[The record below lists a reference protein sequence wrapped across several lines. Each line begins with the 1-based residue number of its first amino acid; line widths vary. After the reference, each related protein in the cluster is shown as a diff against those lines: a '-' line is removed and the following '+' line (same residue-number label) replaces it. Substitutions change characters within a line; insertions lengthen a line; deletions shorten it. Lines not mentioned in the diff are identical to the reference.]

1 MLIVNQK
8 HLFENFI
15 CDDWRYTYPEI
26 PVRGIRESLV
36 ALKKDYSMQVNYYFR
51 DLFSLISDKIRGS
64 CWPFRSLR
72 LKFCVY
78 LSCTIGKNKPENPY
92 KYKAFGQVAT
102 IPTRSSI
109 PVCSKYPTGLCLFRE
124 PRQLCDHACG
134 KAYRKVFPQTRQ
146 LLRQPCWQLLWQQP
160 SPCISYHPWFR
171 WI

>member
-64 CWPFRSLR
+64 C
-72 LKFCVY
+72 
-78 LSCTIGKNKPENPY
+78 
-92 KYKAFGQVAT
+92 
-102 IPTRSSI
+102 
-109 PVCSKYPTGLCLFRE
+109 
-124 PRQLCDHACG
+124 
-134 KAYRKVFPQTRQ
+134 
-146 LLRQPCWQLLWQQP
+146 
-160 SPCISYHPWFR
+160 
-171 WI
+171 